1 MVKKMNHREFVRA
14 LKARNLKITV
24 FGTYRNSLFR
34 VAVKCDV
41 CGWEWAPIGGSLL
54 RGHGCPKCGGTMQKS
69 HAEFVEDL
77 KSKRDDVI
85 IVGPYVKALEKTR
98 FKFLKCGH
106 ECDIT
111 PAHIL
116 SGRGCPLCGH
126 FRRGASQRL
135 TIETFLKRLHKI
147 DRNLVVREGAKY
159 VNYTTPMPLRCN
171 VCQYEYEIKPSD
183 VLNSRGC
190 PNCHRACTSFPE
202 QFIYHAFVRML
213 GESEVLSRDKTAIG
227 AELDIYIPALKAA
240 VEPGSWYWHK
250 NLVARDLEKQL
261 LCKDRGIRLIT
272 VYDHYDAT
280 TVPFDDC
287 LVTPCDLA
295 ARRNMDRLIEM
306 TRTLFAEFG
315 LNLNLDISEWEKIK
329 KSAKKDSRRITTEEF
344 KAELAG
350 INDKIEVIGEYTK
363 ANDKIKVRC
372 KVCNHEWSVAPTTLR
387 RGSGCRKC
395 TGTLQLTHDQFVER
409 LNLLQPG
416 MIPLTKYINMKTKV
430 TIRCK
435 ACGYEWLVSPIHLV
449 SKSDRTGCPRCSNK
463 TRRTHDR
470 SRKVRCVTT
479 GEVFDTLREAAA
491 KYNISSSTIG
501 QCCSDPPKLKRA
513 GGWEWEYID
522 LLSEGR

>member
-1 MVKKMNHREFVRA
+1 
-14 LKARNLKITV
+14 
-24 FGTYRNSLFR
+24 
-34 VAVKCDV
+34 
-41 CGWEWAPIGGSLL
+41 
-54 RGHGCPKCGGTMQKS
+54 
-69 HAEFVEDL
+69 
-77 KSKRDDVI
+77 
-85 IVGPYVKALEKTR
+85 
-98 FKFLKCGH
+98 
-106 ECDIT
+106 
-111 PAHIL
+111 
-116 SGRGCPLCGH
+116 
-126 FRRGASQRL
+126 
-135 TIETFLKRLHKI
+135 
-147 DRNLVVREGAKY
+147 
-159 VNYTTPMPLRCN
+159 MPLRCN

-202 QFIYHAFVRML
+202 QFIYHAFVHML

-272 VYDHYDAT
+272 VYDHYDAA
-280 TVPFDDC
+280 TVPFEDC

-315 LNLNLDISEWEKIK
+315 LDSNLDISEWEKIK
-329 KSAKKDSRRITTEEF
+329 RSAKKDSRRITTEEF

-463 TRRTHDR
+463 TRRTHDQ
-470 SRKVRCVTT
+470 SRKVRCITT

-491 KYNISSSTIG
+491 KYNISSSVIG

-513 GGWEWEYID
+513 GGREWEYID